1 MSAQL
6 PSYEF
11 HPELGYLCPSRQLR
25 QNVRVGLA
33 AAAFGLIA
41 GLGTALAL
49 LPRHSDNVAWTEPA
63 LAAAPSNS
71 ANPSTPLTDPRP
83 SSLAATSDT
92 AKRAATEGA
101 IKPLP
106 ERVTKSPGIG
116 VANEVTSPVEIPAQA
131 APLPGSD
138 RTAAARGAES
148 GRAVPSRRVKTA
160 SSSARRRAREHAPP
174 DRFANRPVGFQLSPF
189 AYDAPSGRRR
199 GWSDG
204 WSW

>member
-1 MSAQL
+1 MSTQL

-33 AAAFGLIA
+33 AAAFGLVA

-49 LPRHSDNVAWTEPA
+49 LPRHNDNVAWTEPA
-63 LAAAPSNS
+63 LAAATSDS
-71 ANPSTPLTDPRP
+71 ASHSTPLTGTGP

-92 AKRAATEGA
+92 AKRAATDVA

-106 ERVTKSPGIG
+106 ERATKSPGIG
-116 VANEVTSPVEIPAQA
+116 AASEATPPVEIPTQA
-131 APLPGSD
+131 APPPGSD
-138 RTAAARGAES
+138 RTTAARGAEP
-148 GRAVPSRRVKTA
+148 GRAVSSKRVKTA

-189 AYDAPSGRRR
+189 AYDASSGRRR
-199 GWSDG
+199 GWSDD

>member
-1 MSAQL
+1 MSPQL
-6 PSYEF
+6 PSHEF

-63 LAAAPSNS
+63 PATATSDS
-71 ANPSTPLTDPRP
+71 ASRSTPLTGPGP
-83 SSLAATSDT
+83 SSLALTSDT
-92 AKRAATEGA
+92 AKRAPTDDTKQLPQLATK
-101 IKPLP
+101 I
-106 ERVTKSPGIG
+106 PGIG
-116 VANEVTSPVEIPAQA
+116 AAGEVTPPVETPAQA
-131 APLPGSD
+131 APPLLSSD
-138 RTAAARGAES
+138 RTAAARGAEP
-148 GRAVPSRRVKTA
+148 GRAVSGKRVKTA
-160 SSSARRRAREHAPP
+160 SSSARRRAREHAPT

-189 AYDAPSGRRR
+189 AYDAQSARRR